1 MKEENHKNLKTILHG
16 WFENDSLLKEKTLAG
31 MIILNKF
38 FLNNLIAK
46 DDKFTMHLMVDE
58 EENIVKLNYEKNYK
72 EKKDD

>member
-1 MKEENHKNLKTILHG
+1 MKTILHG
-16 WFENDSLLKEKTLAG
+16 WFEIDSLLKEKTLAG

-46 DDKFTMHLMVDE
+46 DAKFTMHLMVDE

-72 EKKDD
+72 EKKDA